1 MPTGSQQTV
10 AVRCPACGTQ
20 YTAQVQNVID
30 VGREP
35 RLKELFLQGRLNVG
49 VCPGC
54 GTGGM
59 LALPVVYHDPDK
71 ELLFCLIPQE
81 MQLNESERQRIIGEM
96 SNAIINSLPPEKR
109 KGYLLQPRIF
119 LTYST
124 MAEAILEADGIT
136 KEMLQAQQEKARLLT
151 EMAQAV
157 DDPIR
162 LGAIINQHQDSIDE
176 EFFSLLAANLQ
187 VALQNR
193 QEGLAQA
200 LARLRDRLLAQTPAG
215 RELAEV
221 QKAIEKALEGLD
233 ENLTRDD
240 LLERIIAI
248 EEKHQDQVLGI
259 LIAVTRPLL
268 DYVFFQMLAGRIKEA
283 EKEGNSQLAE
293 RLRSLRTKLLDLT
306 QRLDAEARA
315 RVRERT
321 RLLEDLLQ
329 AADIEAAVRDHIH
342 DIDPT
347 LMQILDGYIAEST
360 RTQQREL
367 AEQLLA
373 LREHILHVL
382 HESAPPEVQFINRLL
397 QADYPDETRKILQE
411 NRATITGEWL
421 SMVNELARDLDER
434 GDKTTSERLRGILAQ
449 AQLMV

>member
-1 MPTGSQQTV
+1 MPTSSRQTV
-10 AVRCPACGTQ
+10 AVRCPTCGTR

-71 ELLFCLIPQE
+71 ELLLCLVPQE
-81 MQLNESERQRIIGEM
+81 MQLNEAERQRIIGEM

-109 KGYLLQPRIF
+109 KGYLLQPRVF
-119 LTYST
+119 LSYST
-124 MAEAILEADGIT
+124 MTEAILEADGIT

-162 LGAIINQHQDSIDE
+162 LGAIINQHQDAIDQ

-187 VALQNR
+187 IALQNR
-193 QEGLAQA
+193 QESLAQA
-200 LARLRDRLLAQTPAG
+200 LVQLRDRLLTQTPAG

-221 QKAIEKALEGLD
+221 QKAIEKALEGVD
-233 ENLTRDD
+233 ENLTRGD

-248 EEKHQDQVLGI
+248 EEKHEDQVLGI

-268 DYVFFQMLAGRIKEA
+268 DYAFFRMLAERIEEA
-283 EKEGNSQLAE
+283 EKAGDEQLAG
-293 RLRSLRTKLLDLT
+293 RLRSLREKLLDLT

-321 RLLEDLLQ
+321 DLLEELLQ
-329 AADIEAAVRDHIH
+329 SQDLEAAIRDHIQE
-342 DIDPT
+342 IDPT
-347 LMQILDGYIAEST
+347 LMQILDGYIEQSA
-360 RTQQREL
+360 RMQQRDL
-367 AEQLLA
+367 AERLFA
-373 LREHILHVL
+373 IRSRILQVL
-382 HESAPPEVQFINRLL
+382 QESAPPEVQFINRLL
-397 QADYPDETRKILQE
+397 QADYPDETRQILQE
-411 NRATITGEWL
+411 NKATITGEWL
-421 SMVNELARDLDER
+421 NMVGELARDLDER
-434 GDKTTSERLRGILAQ
+434 GDKETSERLRGILAQ